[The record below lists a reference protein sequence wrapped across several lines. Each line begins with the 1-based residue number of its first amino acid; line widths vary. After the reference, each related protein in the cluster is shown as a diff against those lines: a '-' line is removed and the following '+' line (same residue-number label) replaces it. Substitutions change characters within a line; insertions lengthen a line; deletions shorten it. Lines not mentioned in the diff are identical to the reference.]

1 MEKMTKFEFNL
12 EKQSLAK
19 GSNNSEVVY
28 EPTKKEL
35 VIEKVNTLELSWWKK
50 TAERV
55 YGRPIPHKEG
65 DRYIPL
71 EKVKDIQL
79 VEGKILTEYR
89 ALNGYLDK
97 PKKKLRKRIQS
108 IHTSCINSIPSGRK
122 VYEAAQRKCIPYF
135 QAKALAHV

>member
-55 YGRPIPHKEG
+55 YGRSIAYKEG

-71 EKVKDIQL
+71 EKVKDVEL
-79 VEGKILTEYR
+79 VEGRILTEYR
-89 ALNGYLDK
+89 ALKGYLDK
-97 PKKKLRKRIQS
+97 PVKKARKRIQS
-108 IHTSCINSIPSGRK
+108 IHTSCINSIPSGRLA
-122 VYEAAQRKCIPYF
+122 YSSQQRKCIPYVE
-135 QAKALAHV
+135 QKLAHV